1 MKNLRLLVFSSVFCF
16 AFATSQESFA
26 SAVEKETPARSTA
39 QSCLKIL
46 SPDLTGVYVAQ
57 VKNEG
62 GADFSFP
69 RSIVKLQK
77 LGVGAY
83 RIWNWFPYRLE
94 DKTRIFEEG
103 VRVSKQKFSGGLVMG
118 VRNAE
123 GGIDEHIASIVTQQ
137 EEGRLQF
144 LYPLL
149 HSNDEFHA
157 DYSVGPNGRFEVQ
170 LDIDPDRDVVEYVP
184 LGQFKQNELMS
195 LLSRLATLGPK
206 PSQDVLFMVM
216 DTENIADEA
225 SLVIAN
231 KKYEDYLEWKS
242 IFEQN
247 PDLQAGLGI
256 PLSLSFLTD
265 DFFKLPFDMDEGI
278 LVKRFSLKLKGDINP
293 SEIASF
299 LENLLSDQKNA
310 ENEKPFIVIN
320 EVEEKNA
327 TIVVTLEK
335 SAIMKLLDK
344 YHSSIE
350 SITTVGK

>member
-1 MKNLRLLVFSSVFCF
+1 MGIG
-16 AFATSQESFA
+16 T
-26 SAVEKETPARSTA
+26 
-39 QSCLKIL
+39 
-46 SPDLTGVYVAQ
+46 
-57 VKNEG
+57 
-62 GADFSFP
+62 
-69 RSIVKLQK
+69 
-77 LGVGAY
+77 Y
-83 RIWNWFPYRLE
+83 RIRSWFPYRLKGE
-94 DKTRIFEEG
+94 TRIFEEG
-103 VRVSKQKFSGGLVMG
+103 VRISKQKFLGGLVMG

-299 LENLLSDQKNA
+299 LEALLSDQKNT
-310 ENEKPFIVIN
+310 ENENPFIVIN